1 LLSRRA
7 GFDDDDTMSFDIYL
21 QDFIVGGSSGID
33 VGTSVDGGG
42 VVTGVTPTTV
52 TVEQPQIAT

>member
-1 LLSRRA
+1 
-7 GFDDDDTMSFDIYL
+7 MSFDIYL

-33 VGTSVDGGG
+33 VGTPVDGGG